1 MTCRNCVVEC
11 KKAGKRRDGLRR
23 YRCAQCGK
31 TFSNRKDFGW
41 IGHKQAVDENQAL
54 LALAMLAEGN
64 SINSAQRISGLNKKT
79 IMSLLV
85 IAGEK
90 CESLMAQRVQDVPV
104 ADVQAE

>member
-1 MTCRNCVVEC
+1 
-11 KKAGKRRDGLRR
+11 
-23 YRCAQCGK
+23 
-31 TFSNRKDFGW
+31 
-41 IGHKQAVDENQAL
+41 
-54 LALAMLAEGN
+54 MLAEGN